1 MDCYLTY
8 IVIDGTLLSK
18 DKSPLMV
25 GVQGVGGAAL
35 VKTLTSFITKSRH
48 RTSISETYSSGD
60 STLTTVGHSLYTLSI
75 SKMSCIHIVS

>member
-35 VKTLTSFITKSRH
+35 VKTSFITKSRH